1 MTKNIIIA
9 IAFLTG
15 LGLIFI
21 GARFLIAPEAAEIS
35 YGIHFNENGDYSFHY
50 IKGIRDLLSGLLICV
65 FVLSKQTK
73 ALGTFL
79 LLGTMVPVV
88 DMLIVLSKSYNSPAQ
103 AVPHVSAIVAC
114 FSLGLI
120 LLRKKKKQHNN
131 SGNFTKIIQS
141 AATGNKSI
149 IGCSITPDE
158 KTPWHYH
165 TLFSETF
172 EVLQGALE
180 VGQSGQV
187 HQLTQG
193 DVVTIKPYEKHYFH
207 NTSKAECLL
216 QVTVNP
222 GNINFENSL
231 LISKGLA
238 NDGLASR
245 SGVPKKLADLA
256 LFVFLN
262 NSKMTGIQKMAE
274 PLFNYL
280 AKKAINKG
288 RLEELTLTYGRQPD
302 VNECITR
309 SARVTG

>member
-79 LLGTMVPVV
+79 LLGTMVPIA
-88 DMLIVLSKSYNSPAQ
+88 DMLIVLSKDYNSLTQ
-103 AVPHVSAIVAC
+103 AIPHISAIVAC
-114 FSLGLI
+114 FSLGFI
-120 LLRKKKKQHNN
+120 LLRNKKKQNN
-131 SGNFTKIIQS
+131 NHGNFTKIIQS
-141 AATGNKSI
+141 AATNNKSI
-149 IGCSITPDE
+149 IEFNINPNE

-165 TLFSETF
+165 THFSETF
-172 EVLQGALE
+172 EVLEGTLE
-180 VGQSGQV
+180 VGQSGHV
-187 HQLTQG
+187 HQLQQG
-193 DVVTIKPYEKHYFH
+193 DIVTIKPCEKHYFH
-207 NTSKAECLL
+207 NTSKTECLL
-216 QVTVNP
+216 KVTVNP
-222 GNINFENSL
+222 GNLNFENSL
-231 LISKGLA
+231 LILKGLA
-238 NDGLASR
+238 KDGLAST
-245 SGVPKKLADLA
+245 SGIPKRLSDLA

-262 NSKMTGIQKMAE
+262 NSKMTGIQKIAE

-280 AKKAINKG
+280 AKRAIKKG
-288 RLEELTLTYGRQPD
+288 RLKELTLTYCRQK
-302 VNECITR
+302 NTTNIILEY
-309 SARVTG
+309 GGQ

>member
-1 MTKNIIIA
+1 MTKNIVIA
-9 IAFLTG
+9 IAFVTG

-73 ALGTFL
+73 ALGSFL
-79 LLGTMVPVV
+79 LLGTMVPIV
-88 DMLIVLSKSYNSPAQ
+88 DMLIVLSKDYNSPTQ
-103 AVPHVSAIVAC
+103 AIPHISAVVAC

-120 LLRKKKKQHNN
+120 LLRNKKKQNN
-131 SGNFTKIIQS
+131 NNGNFTKIIQS
-141 AATGNKSI
+141 AATTNKSI
-149 IGCSITPDE
+149 IEFNITPNE

-172 EVLQGALE
+172 EVLKGTLE
-180 VGQSGQV
+180 VGQRGQV
-187 HQLTQG
+187 HQLQQG
-193 DVVTIKPYEKHYFH
+193 DIVTIKPYEKHYFH
-207 NTSKAECLL
+207 NISKTECLL
-216 QVTVNP
+216 KVTVNP
-222 GNINFENSL
+222 GNLNFENSL

-238 NDGLASR
+238 KDGLASA
-245 SGVPKKLADLA
+245 SGAPKKLPDLA

-262 NSKMTGIQKMAE
+262 NSKMTGIQKIAE

-288 RLEELTLTYGRQPD
+288 RLKELKLTYCRQ
-302 VNECITR
+302 
-309 SARVTG
+309 

>member
-15 LGLIFI
+15 LGLTFI

-50 IKGIRDLLSGLLICV
+50 IKGIRDLLSGLLICI
-65 FVLSKQTK
+65 FVLSKQIK

-88 DMLIVLSKSYNSPAQ
+88 DMLIVLSKDYNSPAQ
-103 AVPHVSAIVAC
+103 AIPHVSAIVTC

-120 LLRKKKKQHNN
+120 LLRNKKKQNN
-131 SGNFTKIIQS
+131 NRENFTKIIQS
-141 AATGNKSI
+141 AATNNESI
-149 IGCSITPDE
+149 IEFNITPNE

-172 EVLQGALE
+172 EVLEGALE
-180 VGQSGQV
+180 VGQSSQV
-187 HQLTQG
+187 YQLRQG
-193 DVVTIKPYEKHYFH
+193 EIVTIKPYEKHYFH
-207 NTSKAECLL
+207 NISKTECLL
-216 QVTVNP
+216 KVTVSP
-222 GNINFENSL
+222 GNLNFENSL

-238 NDGLASR
+238 KDGLAST
-245 SGVPKKLADLA
+245 SGAPKKLPDLA

-262 NSKMTGIQKMAE
+262 NSKMTGIQKIAE
-274 PLFNYL
+274 PFFNYL
-280 AKKAINKG
+280 AKRAIKKG
-288 RLEELTLTYGRQPD
+288 RLKELTLTYCRQ
-302 VNECITR
+302 
-309 SARVTG
+309 